1 MGQVGRLVD
10 NQIVSINV
18 DITKCL
24 SKYITREYPKAD
36 KLNTSQDETT
46 QTQEKPPFKWRSLLL
61 AFAISFA
68 VAGVGSGLTELNAWY
83 FQLKQPD
90 WKPPDAAFGAIWTV
104 IFSLSAISAWLGW
117 HAIPSRG
124 MRRLALIW
132 WAMNAFFNVFWSL
145 IYFKWQRPDWA
156 LFELPFIWL
165 TVLVLIVIHWK
176 YSRSASLL
184 LLPYLV
190 WVSLAGGLNW
200 GTVQLNG
207 PFV

>member
-1 MGQVGRLVD
+1 
-10 NQIVSINV
+10 
-18 DITKCL
+18 
-24 SKYITREYPKAD
+24 
-36 KLNTSQDETT
+36 
-46 QTQEKPPFKWRSLLL
+46 
-61 AFAISFA
+61 
-68 VAGVGSGLTELNAWY
+68 
-83 FQLKQPD
+83 
-90 WKPPDAAFGAIWTV
+90 
-104 IFSLSAISAWLGW
+104 
-117 HAIPSRG
+117 

-165 TVLVLIVIHWK
+165 TVLVLIVIHWR
-176 YSRSASLL
+176 YSRRASLL
-184 LLPYLV
+184 LVPYLV